1 MPNPINDRTENR
13 SRVRAASRCAVLAAV
28 VCAAAI
34 YVRCMGSPLSRVDN
48 AARIPIVLATIALA
62 GITALLAS
70 GFSASAR
77 DSALVRVLRRAWGY
91 SRLLP
96 AGFGTAHRQLGLP
109 YEHSNTLVHE
119 TRLRPASTVKIGNR
133 SGWRTHER
141 ETRKI

>member
-13 SRVRAASRCAVLAAV
+13 SRVRAASRYAVLAAV
-28 VCAAAI
+28 LCAAEI
-34 YVRCMGSPLSRVDN
+34 YVRCMGSPLSRMDD
-48 AARIPIVLATIALA
+48 AARIPIVLAAIALA

-77 DSALVRVLRRAWGY
+77 DSTPVCAWRRAWGY

-96 AGFGTAHRQLGLP
+96 AGFGTAHRQPGLP
-109 YEHSNTLVHE
+109 YEDSNILVHE
-119 TRLRPASTVKIGNR
+119 TRLRTGSAVKIGNR